1 MFKPLAL
8 LTSSLF
14 IIFFLITSITR
25 VVYPYDLDF
34 IEDSM
39 LMQSIRIANGQPVFV
54 APNADFMPHVYMPLY
69 TFIGGM
75 LIKAI
80 GTSFLPLRLLSLG
93 ATLVTAILIFLIAQ
107 RETQERWIGFACA
120 ALFLGGY
127 RLTGFWY
134 ELARV
139 DSLFVM
145 LLMIGMMIGLRARS
159 VPRLLAT
166 AVVMTLAFFTKQTA
180 VVFAGA
186 LALYL
191 FFTIRWRV
199 SWFVIPFGA
208 LVSIT
213 ILILNAMTNGWFWYH
228 TFTIAGGDPVE
239 LGRVFNYVFVDVVW
253 GMGGL
258 CVMVIAV
265 IVLKLRVS
273 PSPLTP
279 PPLRFATGAI
289 VPQGEGNR
297 WLVAIAAAFI
307 VSGVGRSS
315 VGGNVNNL
323 MPVYAFLSLSPI
335 IFLTARHVSPRSE
348 AERDASPLR
357 DRVIASLIIFQFALG
372 AYNPLRYIPTQ
383 TMRESGDRLIKR
395 IAATDGEVLVM
406 MHPYYALLAGKA
418 PSAQIAALWYGR
430 ARGVTPLPDDFVKR
444 IQNHYYSMIVS
455 DESLFEIEDTEL
467 QNLLSAYY
475 VKTVLIDESE
485 SPPAPVGMLVRP
497 RAIYEP
503 KK

>member
-1 MFKPLAL
+1 MRRLAL
-8 LTSSLF
+8 LTSLLF
-14 IIFFLITSITR
+14 IAIYLITSIPR
-25 VVYPYDLDF
+25 VFYPYDLDF

-39 LMQSIRIANGQPVFV
+39 LMQSIRVANNQPVFV
-54 APNADFMPHVYMPLY
+54 APNAEFMPHVYMPLY

-75 LIKAI
+75 LIKVMGA
-80 GTSFLPLRLLSLG
+80 SFVPLRLLSFS
-93 ATLVTAILIFLIAQ
+93 ATLVTATLIFVIAQ
-107 RETQERWIGFACA
+107 RETQEKWIGFVCA

-127 RLTGFWY
+127 RITGFWY

-159 VPRLLAT
+159 VPHLLAAA
-166 AVVMTLAFFTKQTA
+166 AVLTLAFFTKQTA
-180 VVFAGA
+180 VLFAGA
-186 LALYL
+186 LTLYL
-191 FFTIRWRV
+191 FLNIRWRV
-199 SWFVIPFGA
+199 CWFVIPFGA

-239 LGRVFNYVFVDVVW
+239 FGRVINYVFVDVLW

-258 CVMVIAV
+258 SLMLIKIHVEP
-265 IVLKLRVS
+265 VLSLSKDG
-273 PSPLTP
+273 
-279 PPLRFATGAI
+279 LRF
-289 VPQGEGNR
+289 VLPRFQSH
-297 WLVAIAAAFI
+297 WLVAIVAAFI

-323 MPVYAFLSLSPI
+323 MPVYAFLCLSPMI
-335 IFLTARHVSPRSE
+335 LFKTQRVS
-348 AERDASPLR
+348 ATLWVLI
-357 DRVIASLIIFQFALG
+357 VIQFILG

-383 TMRESGDRLIKR
+383 AMRESGDRLVKR
-395 IAATDGEVLVM
+395 IAATNGEVLVM
-406 MHPYYALLAGKA
+406 MHPYYAMLAGKQ

-430 ARGVTPLPDDFVKR
+430 ARGTTPLPDDFVKR
-444 IQNHYYSMIVS
+444 IQNHYYSTIIS
-455 DESLFEIEDTEL
+455 DESLFEIEDAEL

-475 VKTVLIDESE
+475 VKTMTLDENE
-485 SPPAPVGMLVRP
+485 SPPAPVGMLVQP
-497 RAIYEP
+497 KTIYMP

>member
-1 MFKPLAL
+1 MRRLAL

-14 IIFFLITSITR
+14 IAFFLFTSISR
-25 VVYPYDLDF
+25 VFYPYDLDF

-39 LMQSIRIANGQPVFV
+39 LMQSIRIANNQPVFV
-54 APNADFMPHVYMPLY
+54 APNAEFMPHVYMPLY
-69 TFIGGM
+69 SFIGGM
-75 LIKAI
+75 LIKVMGVGFA
-80 GTSFLPLRLLSLG
+80 PLRLLSLS

-107 RETQERWIGFACA
+107 RETQEKWIGFACA

-145 LLMIGMMIGLRARS
+145 LLMIGMMTGLRARS
-159 VPRLLAT
+159 VPRLLA
-166 AVVMTLAFFTKQTA
+166 AAAVMTLAFFTKQTA
-180 VVFAGA
+180 VLFAGA

-191 FFTIRWRV
+191 FFNIRWRV
-199 SWFVIPFGA
+199 LWFVIPFGA

-213 ILILNAMTNGWFWYH
+213 ILILNAITDGWFWYH
-228 TFTIAGGDPVE
+228 TFTIAGGDPIE
-239 LGRVFNYVFVDVVW
+239 LGRVINYLFVDVLW

-258 CVMVIAV
+258 SVMVIITV
-265 IVLKLRVS
+265 MLKLRLS

-279 PPLRFATGAI
+279 L
-289 VPQGEGNR
+289 PQGEGNN
-297 WLVAIAAAFI
+297 WFVAIVAAFI

-323 MPVYAFLSLSPI
+323 MPVYAFLCLSPM
-335 IFLTARHVSPRSE
+335 LLKTSKVSPT
-348 AERDASPLR
+348 PLR
-357 DRVIASLIIFQFALG
+357 FGTLRETFEVSVTASLIILQFALS
-372 AYNPLRYIPTQ
+372 AYNPLRYIPTP
-383 TMRESGDRLIKR
+383 TVRESGDRLVKR
-395 IAATDGEVLVM
+395 IAATNGEVLVM
-406 MHPYYALLAGKA
+406 MHPYYAMMAGKQ

-430 ARGVTPLPDDFVKR
+430 ARGTSPLPDDFVKR
-444 IQNHYYSMIVS
+444 IRDHYYSMIIS
-455 DESLFEIEDTEL
+455 DESLFEIEDAEL
-467 QNLLSAYY
+467 QNLLNSYY
-475 VKTVLIDESE
+475 VKTMMIDESE

-497 RAIYEP
+497 MAIYEP